1 MTILFGNLGDGR
13 AMRAFGAVAAVA
25 TLGAIATGAEAE
37 RYARTHRAVLF
48 LTSIPNTEVDA
59 PSQLRFNGVDYAAT
73 GSLEPGGQRA
83 LVVLGTC
90 SDIFGPA
97 LKTTSRKQGRSLRRR
112 PFLSVM
118 ALAVR
123 KGRGSSSLRGSFVHR
138 RHIAFEFDKGG
149 KTNHQA

>member
-90 SDIFGPA
+90 SDILGQ
-97 LKTTSRKQGRSLRRR
+97 R
-112 PFLSVM
+112 
-118 ALAVR
+118 
-123 KGRGSSSLRGSFVHR
+123 
-138 RHIAFEFDKGG
+138 
-149 KTNHQA
+149 